1 MGQLTGVNHRADDFI
16 GGAVDSDDGK
26 AGHGGEAGDSGTPYL
41 TLRAVLRQWLRL
53 PSPHS
58 LMSSHLRPFLLCAS
72 VAFLAASCSVSPH
85 TEGPSLGENPSAL
98 PLDYNA
104 EIQNGQFFLGP
115 EDRITL
121 DVWQH
126 TDLSRTYKVRNDGSV
141 ILPLVGKLHVGGET
155 REQFEDQVTE
165 AYGEYLV
172 SPVLYVDVEFSPE
185 RKVTVLGEVN
195 RTTVV
200 TLLSPRTTVL
210 DVIAQAGGIGEDG
223 DRTGVL
229 IARRVNGAMTVRHY
243 DLEALFMPSDPNL
256 RTDIPYVQSG
266 DVVYVIHTWRSAYD
280 DRLQTIS
287 DSLRALIFA
296 ENAIL
301 NGPRVSD
308 ALTGDIF

>member
-1 MGQLTGVNHRADDFI
+1 ML
-16 GGAVDSDDGK
+16 
-26 AGHGGEAGDSGTPYL
+26 
-41 TLRAVLRQWLRL
+41 
-53 PSPHS
+53 
-58 LMSSHLRPFLLCAS
+58 SHLRPFLLFAS
-72 VAFLAASCSVSPH
+72 TAFLAVSCAVSPLNQ
-85 TEGPSLGENPSAL
+85 GPGLGENPGAL
-98 PLDYNA
+98 PLDYDA

-115 EDRITL
+115 EDKINL

-126 TDLSRTYKVRNDGSV
+126 ADLSRSYKVRNDGSV

-165 AYGEYLV
+165 AYGDYLV
-172 SPVLYVDVEFSPE
+172 TPVLYVDVEFSPQ

-195 RTTVV
+195 RTSVV
-200 TLLSPRTTVL
+200 ALLSPRTTVL
-210 DVIAQAGGIGEDG
+210 DVIAQAGGIGQDG

-256 RTDIPYVQSG
+256 RTEIPYVQNG
-266 DVVYVIHTWRSAYD
+266 DVVYVLHTWQSAYD
-280 DRLQTIS
+280 AKVKSIS
-287 DSLRALIFA
+287 DSLRLLIFA

-308 ALTGDIF
+308 ALTGDIR